1 MDSKDIKNL
10 FFNRMASG
18 EATADILTEIAAVAN
33 EIEAEFNKNKGN
45 DEVKKVISAGT
56 KELIESL
63 AFDGAPLSAKDLLM
77 IITTWLA
84 ENSNLMDSMPEDFDF
99 VGFLDTEEKNLNE
112 MLKSIDL
119 LAKTLDGLTY
129 SSHKAKIKDKA
140 KCDPITL
147 FFEKNGLI

>member
-63 AFDGAPLSAKDLLM
+63 AFEGAPLSGRDLLL

-99 VGFLDTEEKNLNE
+99 IGFLDTEEKNLNE
-112 MLKSIDL
+112 IIDL
-119 LAKTLDGLTY
+119 LSKTLDCLAHR
-129 SSHKAKIKDKA
+129 SHKAKVKDKA
-140 KCDPITL
+140 KYDPITL